1 MVSTRRATR
10 AGASNL
16 GCVFT
21 LVVLVAV
28 AYFGVNAGRVYW
40 HFYQFQEDMRQEV
53 RSARQRTNDQMLVRL
68 RASADSL
75 RLPEAARKISIRR
88 TQTMISI
95 ESDYYEMVAFPMV
108 VREIH
113 FNPRA
118 EGPL

>member
-1 MVSTRRATR
+1 LVIARRPPR
-10 AGASNL
+10 AGASTL
-16 GCVFT
+16 GCLFT
-21 LVVLVAV
+21 LVVLAAV
-28 AYFGVNAGRVYW
+28 VYFGVNVGRVYW
-40 HFYQFQEDMRQEV
+40 HFHRFQDDMHQEV
-53 RSARQRTNDQMLVRL
+53 RSARQRTNDQILVRL

-75 RLPEAARKISIRR
+75 GLPEAARKISIRR

-95 ESDYYEMVAFPMV
+95 EADYYEMVQLPMI

>member
-1 MVSTRRATR
+1 MSSRRSR
-10 AGASNL
+10 AGATGL
-16 GCVFT
+16 GCLFT
-21 LVVLVAV
+21 LVVVAAV
-28 AYFGVNAGRVYW
+28 AYYGANLARVFW
-40 HFYQFQEDMRQEV
+40 HYYQFQHDMKHEV
-53 RSARQRTNDQMLVRL
+53 GVARQRTNDQILVRL

-75 RLPEAARKISIRR
+75 GLPERARQISIRR

-95 ESDYYEMVAFPMV
+95 ESDYSELVEFPMK

>member
-1 MVSTRRATR
+1 MVSARRAPR
-10 AGASNL
+10 PGASSL
-16 GCVFT
+16 GCLFT
-21 LVVLVAV
+21 VVVLAAV
-28 AYFGVNAGRVYW
+28 VYFGVNFARIYW
-40 HFYQFQEDMRQEV
+40 HFHQFQEDMREET

-95 ESDYYEMVAFPMV
+95 ESDYYEMVELPMM

>member
-1 MVSTRRATR
+1 MVSARRATR

-16 GCVFT
+16 GCLFT
-21 LVVLVAV
+21 LVVAAAV
-28 AYFGVNAGRVYW
+28 AYFGVNVARVYW

-53 RSARQRTNDQMLVRL
+53 RSARQRTNDQILVRL

-75 RLPEAARKISIRR
+75 RLPEAARRISIRR
-88 TQTMISI
+88 TKTMISI
-95 ESDYYEMVAFPMV
+95 ESDYYEMVEFPLT
-108 VREIH
+108 VRGIH

>member
-1 MVSTRRATR
+1 MVGVRRATR

-21 LVVLVAV
+21 LVFVAAV
-28 AYFGVNAGRVYW
+28 AYFAVSFARVYW

-53 RSARQRTNDQMLVRL
+53 RSARQRRNDQILVRL

-95 ESDYYEMVAFPMV
+95 ESDYYEMVEFPMV